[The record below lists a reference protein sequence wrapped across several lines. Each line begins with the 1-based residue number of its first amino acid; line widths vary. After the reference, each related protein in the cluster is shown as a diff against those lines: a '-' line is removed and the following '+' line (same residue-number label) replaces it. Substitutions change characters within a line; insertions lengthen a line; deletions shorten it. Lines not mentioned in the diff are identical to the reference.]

1 MNARRF
7 DDSGKTRLSPIRLS
21 LAVTPHIRTGP
32 LRTGEVVVEGVELA
46 VSEIYASEIFWR
58 QAKFG
63 DFDVSEMSLSTLM
76 IMIDKSRQGGRPPD
90 WVALPIFASQR
101 RFFHTQVW
109 IRSDRSIDRPG
120 DLAGKRVGVPEY
132 QQTAAV
138 WTRGILND
146 EFGLDPKSIEWYM
159 ERSPEVSHGGATGF
173 TAPDGVEIRE
183 IPADEDIGTKLLDGS
198 LDAALRYIRN
208 RNLVDRSRAVL
219 ENEALVRPLFDPVIE
234 SIRYYKKSGLFP
246 INHCVVVRR
255 EIAEQHPWVLLNL
268 YTAFV
273 TAKER
278 VREYSADYLADY
290 VATGMVDPGIIS
302 PRRDLNPYGVERN
315 RRELETVARY
325 SYEQGLITNPLAPD
339 ELFDSRTIG
348 L

>member
-1 MNARRF
+1 M
-7 DDSGKTRLSPIRLS
+7 SSIQLS

-63 DFDVSEMSLSTLM
+63 DFDISEMSLSTLM
-76 IMIDKSRQGGRPPD
+76 IMIDRARQRGEQPD
-90 WVALPIFASQR
+90 WVGLPIFASQR

-109 IRSDRSIDRPG
+109 IRTDRGIQQPG

-138 WTRGILND
+138 WTRGILSD
-146 EFGLDPKSIEWYM
+146 EFGLDPKTIDWHM
-159 ERSPEVSHGGATGF
+159 ERTTEVSHGGATGF
-173 TAPDGVEIRE
+173 SPPEGVMIHSIPPDESI
-183 IPADEDIGTKLLDGS
+183 ASKLLDGS
-198 LDAALRYIRN
+198 LDAAIRYIRD
-208 RNLVDRSRAVL
+208 RNLVDRSRTIL
-219 ENEALVRPLFDPVIE
+219 EKEPSLRPLFDPE
-234 SIRYYKKSGLFP
+234 AEGLRYFKNSGLFP

-255 EIAEQHPWVLLNL
+255 EVAERHPWVLLNL
-268 YTAFV
+268 FRAFV

-278 VREYSADYLADY
+278 VDEQAAAYLTDYI
-290 VATGMVDPGIIS
+290 ATGLVDPNVT
-302 PRRDLNPYGVERN
+302 PTKRDLNPYGIGRN
-315 RRELETVARY
+315 RRELETLARY
-325 SYEQGLITNPLAPD
+325 SHEQGLTTKPLSPED
-339 ELFDSRTIG
+339 LFDARTLG